1 MSSIEAKLFD
11 GTILEF
17 PEGTD
22 PGVIQRVVKEQ
33 TAAKRGGSMGATAG
47 PAAPASTVQQRI
59 EETLGPGT
67 SPMADPAA
75 VESDAMRSD
84 RGTTMGQD
92 LMSAGSYAGG
102 LLQQAGLGAIEGVTN
117 IIGLPQSVAQIQ
129 RNVGKWGAEQL
140 GAPQGVIDAMDYITP
155 LATIAPNAQTMQR
168 GVAGANDFVVDAI
181 GAPGLRAEP
190 GNAGE
195 RFVNRVFEEVG
206 AAALPIAGMI
216 GIAARRGLPA
226 IRESGSAISRM
237 FLEPAAVNPA
247 RFAGREATVAAGAG
261 TGAATANTMVD
272 RDTTA
277 GQVADF
283 AGAVAGAGA
292 TGIGASLAR
301 GVRDL
306 SGALFNRSGYVDD
319 VVRDAVVD
327 RLAEAGGLQ
336 TAIGQAPDTTPLIE
350 AIQGGP
356 RIGRVVPGVK
366 ETLADRTQNPGIAS
380 LEYSRQTGPNSGLF
394 NTRRQDNAAA
404 IDDTLTAMAPEG
416 SASQLRNALD
426 IERSRRIADAS
437 TSAQNAA
444 EDARRAVEPL
454 APVGTPAARGNTIR
468 SALEQAR
475 ETARAKTA
483 DAYANANVTGNNI
496 SANELV
502 DTIETSI
509 GRLTEAEQNLLPESL
524 IDRIRKLGSEPA
536 APINTGLLDA
546 SGNPITRAPP
556 APEPVRLKEAADLRT
571 ELNRLAA
578 AASAD
583 PRAERG
589 GRNAARVLSQ
599 LSDDV
604 DNFIMRNLTPDE
616 RQALE
621 TARGTKF
628 DEAERFSRQG
638 DPVAAALARNEG
650 GMPRMRDE
658 NVARTFTNTQNMD
671 RLLAQADTPE
681 VRAAIR
687 SELLSGADT
696 SRADRI
702 QSFIDA
708 NSEQISRFPGLQD
721 ELTRAVG
728 ARTAEAE
735 ATGRLAGMERE
746 LGTPE
751 RRGTSTVGRYLN
763 YGDAQSERAIREVIN
778 APDPAKAADE
788 LLTFVGDDPAAVA
801 GARKSYWD
809 LMESQSRRKGET
821 TAGVDGRQPWMPRN
835 LKAFLDDPKNRA
847 VAERFYKDS
856 PEHIENVRIIAEALQ
871 GLDTRNAGR
880 VPNTSGTAQGVLPSA
895 ETIGSRLFAYQRG
908 QVGGAWLITSLAA
921 IAGRRAVRGARGEA
935 IERMLDQALLNPDD
949 AALLLRD
956 NNPAN
961 RAALARRA
969 KVWFGNQASQVMNA
983 LSGEE
988 QQDDTMEAIGGR

>member
-1 MSSIEAKLFD
+1 MSSIEAELFD
-11 GTILEF
+11 GTVLEF
-17 PEGTD
+17 PAGTD
-22 PGVIQRVVKEQ
+22 PAVIQRVVKEQ
-33 TAAKRGGSMGATAG
+33 TAAKRGGSMGATA
-47 PAAPASTVQQRI
+47 ASATPASTVQQRI
-59 EETLGPGT
+59 EETLGLVP

-84 RGTTMGQD
+84 RNTTMAQD

-117 IIGLPQSVAQIQ
+117 IIGLPQTVAQIQ

-168 GVAGANDFVVDAI
+168 GVAGANDFVADAI

-190 GNAGE
+190 DNAGE

-206 AAALPIAGMI
+206 AAGLPIAGAI
-216 GIAARRGLPA
+216 GLAARRGLPA
-226 IRESGSAISRM
+226 IREGSAISRM

-247 RFAGREATVAAGAG
+247 RFAGREAAVATGAG

-272 RDTTA
+272 RETGA

-283 AGAVAGAGA
+283 VGAVGGAGV
-292 TGIGASLAR
+292 TSLGASLAR

-336 TAIGQAPDTTPLIE
+336 TALGQAPDTTPLIE

-356 RIGRVVPGVK
+356 RIGRVVPGVQ

-394 NTRRQDNAAA
+394 NTRRQNNAAA

-416 SASQLRNALD
+416 SASQLRNELE
-426 IERSRRIADAS
+426 IERARRLMDAE
-437 TSAQNAA
+437 TMALNAA
-444 EDARRAVEPL
+444 DDATRAVAPL

-509 GRLTEAEQNLLPESL
+509 SRLTEAEQNLLPESL
-524 IDRIRKLGSEPA
+524 IDRVRNLGTEPA
-536 APINTGLLDA
+536 APVNTGLLDA

-556 APEPVRLKEAADLRT
+556 APEPIRLKEAADLRT

-604 DNFIMRNLTPDE
+604 DSFIMRNLTPDE

-621 TARGTKF
+621 AARGTKF

-638 DPVAAALARNEG
+638 DPVASALARNEG

-681 VRAAIR
+681 VRSAIR

-702 QSFIDA
+702 QGFIEA
-708 NSEQISRFPGLQD
+708 NGEQISRFPGLKD
-721 ELTRAVG
+721 ELTRAAG

-735 ATGRLAGMERE
+735 ASGRLAGMERE

-847 VAERFYKDS
+847 VAERFYKDN

>member
-1 MSSIEAKLFD
+1 MSSIEAELFD

-17 PEGTD
+17 PAGTD
-22 PGVIQRVVKEQ
+22 PAVIQRVVKEQ
-33 TAAKRGGSMGATAG
+33 TAAKRGGAMGETAA

-59 EETLGPGT
+59 EETLGLGP

-75 VESDAMRSD
+75 VDSDAMRSD
-84 RGTTMGQD
+84 RNTTMAQD

-117 IIGLPQSVAQIQ
+117 IIGLPQTVAQIQ

-155 LATIAPNAQTMQR
+155 LATIAPNVQTMQR
-168 GVAGANDFVVDAI
+168 GVAGANDFVADAI
-181 GAPGLRAEP
+181 GAPGLRSEP
-190 GNAGE
+190 DNAGE

-206 AAALPIAGMI
+206 AAALPIAGTI
-216 GIAARRGLPA
+216 SVAARRGLPA
-226 IRESGSAISRM
+226 IRESGSAMARM

-247 RFAGREATVAAGAG
+247 RFAGREAAVAAGAG

-283 AGAVAGAGA
+283 VGAVTGAGA
-292 TGIGASLAR
+292 TSLGASLAR
-301 GVRDL
+301 GGRDIT
-306 SGALFNRSGYVDD
+306 GALFNRDSYVDD

-336 TAIGQAPDTTPLIE
+336 TALGQAPDTTPLIE
-350 AIQGGP
+350 AIQAGP
-356 RIGRVVPGVK
+356 RIGRLVPGVQ

-380 LEYSRQTGPNSGLF
+380 LEFSRQTGPNSGLF
-394 NTRRQDNAAA
+394 NTRRQNNAAA
-404 IDDTLTAMAPEG
+404 INDTLTAMAPEG

-468 SALEQAR
+468 SALDEAR
-475 ETARAKTA
+475 EAARNRTRE
-483 DAYANANVTGNNI
+483 AYEQSSI
-496 SANELV
+496 SGQEITPEALIGV
-502 DTIETSI
+502 IDTTV
-509 GRLTEAEQNLLPESL
+509 GRMTQAEQSRLPTTLLA
-524 IDRIRKLGSEPA
+524 RIRTLG
-536 APINTGLLDA
+536 DA
-546 SGNPITRAPP
+546 GGATM
-556 APEPVRLKEAADLRT
+556 KEATDLRS
-571 ELNRLAA
+571 ELLELSRAA
-578 AASAD
+578 AAKPD
-583 PRAERG
+583 
-589 GRNAARVLSQ
+589 GRNEVRILGELERSV
-599 LSDDV
+599 DD
-604 DNFIMRNLTPDE
+604 FITANISPDE

-621 TARGTKF
+621 AARAARF
-628 DEAERFSRQG
+628 DEAERFDRPG
-638 DPVAAALARNEG
+638 DPVNRALAQYPG
-650 GMPRMRDE
+650 GQPRMRDE

-809 LMESQSRRKGET
+809 LIESQSRRKGET
-821 TAGVDGRQPWMPRN
+821 TAGVDGKQPWMPRN
-835 LKAFLDDPKNRA
+835 LKAFLDDPRNRA
-847 VAERFYKDS
+847 VAERFYKDN

-880 VPNTSGTAQGVLPSA
+880 VPNTSGTAQGILPSA
-895 ETIGSRLFAYQRG
+895 ETVGSRLFAYQRG

-969 KVWFGNQASQVMNA
+969 KVWFGNQASQIMNA

>member
-1 MSSIEAKLFD
+1 MSSIEAELFD
-11 GTILEF
+11 GTVLEF

-22 PGVIQRVVKEQ
+22 TAVIQRVVKEQ
-33 TAAKRGGSMGATAG
+33 TAAKRGGSMGATAA
-47 PAAPASTVQQRI
+47 PAAPAATVQQRI
-59 EETLGPGT
+59 EETLGLTP

-84 RGTTMGQD
+84 RNATMGQD
-92 LMSAGSYAGG
+92 LMDAGAYAGG
-102 LLQQAGLGAIEGVTN
+102 LLQQAGLGAIKGVTN
-117 IIGLPQSVAQIQ
+117 IIGLPQAVAEIQ

-140 GAPQGVIDAMDYITP
+140 GAPEAVVNAMDYITP

-168 GVAGANDFVVDAI
+168 GVNSANDFVADAI
-181 GAPGLRAEP
+181 GSPGLRAEP
-190 GNAGE
+190 DNAGE

-206 AAALPIAGMI
+206 AAAPLVGGTILTAT
-216 GIAARRGLPA
+216 RRGLPA

-247 RFAGREATVAAGAG
+247 RFAGREAAVATGAG

-283 AGAVAGAGA
+283 VGAVGGAGV
-292 TGIGASLAR
+292 TSLGASLAR

-336 TAIGQAPDTTPLIE
+336 TALGQAPDTTPLIE

-356 RIGRVVPGVK
+356 RIGRVVPGVQ

-394 NTRRQDNAAA
+394 NTRRQNNAAA

-426 IERSRRIADAS
+426 IERARRIADAS
-437 TSAQNAA
+437 TTAQNAA

-468 SALEQAR
+468 SALDEAR
-475 ETARAKTA
+475 EAARTRTRE
-483 DAYANANVTGNNI
+483 AYEQSSI
-496 SANELV
+496 SGQAITPEALIDV
-502 DTIETSI
+502 IDTTV
-509 GRLTEAEQNLLPESL
+509 GRMTQAEQSRLPTALL
-524 IDRIRKLGSEPA
+524 DRIRTLG
-536 APINTGLLDA
+536 DA
-546 SGNPITRAPP
+546 GGATM
-556 APEPVRLKEAADLRT
+556 KEATDLRS
-571 ELNRLAA
+571 ELLELSRAA
-578 AASAD
+578 AAKPD
-583 PRAERG
+583 
-589 GRNAARVLSQ
+589 GRNEVRILGELERSV
-599 LSDDV
+599 DD
-604 DNFIMRNLTPDE
+604 FITANISPDE

-621 TARGTKF
+621 AARAARF
-628 DEAERFSRQG
+628 DEAERFDRPG
-638 DPVAAALARNEG
+638 DPVNRALAQYPG

-708 NSEQISRFPGLQD
+708 NGEQISRFPGLQD
-721 ELTRAVG
+721 ELTRAAG

-735 ATGRLAGMERE
+735 AAGRLAGMERE

-847 VAERFYKDS
+847 VAERFYKDN